1 MIIDDHSDY
10 KYIDPEDEKG
20 VNIIRSELEPGRG
33 EFLPYYYYLKNRI
46 ADRVCFIHDS
56 VFINKTVDLTIHKNS
71 ILWSFETN
79 LDTDSEKD
87 IQIGIIS
94 FLKNKYS
101 LLDFYIN
108 RKQDWKGCFGCMAIL
123 EYDFLVKIEDKYGI
137 TNIGLGIKN
146 RTDRCALERVF
157 SCILYSMDNN
167 IGCVFGNIY
176 SYMKNSFVKID
187 NLDNMDKTV
196 PFTKV
201 WYSR

>member
-1 MIIDDHSDY
+1 
-10 KYIDPEDEKG
+10 
-20 VNIIRSELEPGRG
+20 
-33 EFLPYYYYLKNRI
+33 
-46 ADRVCFIHDS
+46 
-56 VFINKTVDLTIHKNS
+56 VDLTIHKNS